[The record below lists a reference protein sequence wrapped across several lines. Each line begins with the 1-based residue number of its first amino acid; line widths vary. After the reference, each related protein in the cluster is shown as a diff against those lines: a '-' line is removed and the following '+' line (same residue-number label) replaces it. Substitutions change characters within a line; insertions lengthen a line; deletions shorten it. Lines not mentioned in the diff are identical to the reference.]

1 MIHGSDKS
9 IMINEKIIKKFDI
22 PGNLVDIRQ
31 KTNGIINKTY
41 VATYNQ
47 DGKNERYLI
56 QQINNNVFK
65 NPYELMEN
73 IENVT
78 SFLQKQMDI
87 QNDTKHKVLKVIKT
101 TDNKNLLVCK
111 NEKNENEFYRAYNFI
126 ENSICY
132 NTSENNEVVYNTGKA
147 FGNFQKLLNNY
158 PMDKLAETIKD
169 FHNTKK
175 RFETFEQT
183 VEKNIANRVCKA
195 KDEIEFILNRKD
207 LSKIIVEKL
216 EKKEIPLR
224 VTHND
229 TKVNNVMMNKD
240 THDFLA
246 VVDLD
251 TVMPGSGLYDYGDGI
266 RSAAS
271 NSLEDETDL
280 SKVFIKK
287 DLFEKYTDGFLSEV
301 ASCMNKEEVMLMGT
315 SIRLITFELA
325 LRFLDDYLNG
335 DTYFACNYENHNL
348 DRARNQIKLVEDIES
363 KIEYMNNYIL
373 KSYEKYKDK

>member
-22 PGNLVDIRQ
+22 PGNLIDIRQ

-65 NPYELMEN
+65 NPYELMKN

-78 SFLQKQMDI
+78 SFLQKQMDE

-301 ASCMNKEEVMLMGT
+301 ATCMNEEEVRLMGT

-373 KSYEKYKDK
+373 KSYEKYKNK

>member
-22 PGNLVDIRQ
+22 PGNLIDIRQ

-78 SFLQKQMDI
+78 SFLQKQMDE

-216 EKKEIPLR
+216 ENKEIPLR

-287 DLFEKYTDGFLSEV
+287 DLFERYTDGFLSEV

-335 DTYFACNYENHNL
+335 DTYFTCNYENHNL

>member
-78 SFLQKQMDI
+78 SFLQKQMDE

-111 NEKNENEFYRAYNFI
+111 NEKNKNEFYRAYNFI

-301 ASCMNKEEVMLMGT
+301 ATCMNEEEVRLMGT

-348 DRARNQIKLVEDIES
+348 DRARNQIKLVEDIEN
-363 KIEYMNNYIL
+363 KMEYMNNYIL
-373 KSYEKYKDK
+373 KSYEKYKNK

>member
-1 MIHGSDKS
+1 
-9 IMINEKIIKKFDI
+9 MINEKIIKKFDI
-22 PGNLVDIRQ
+22 PGQLMDITQ

-47 DGKNERYLI
+47 DGKMERYLI

-73 IENVT
+73 IESVT
-78 SFLQKQMDI
+78 SFLQKQMDE

-111 NEKNENEFYRAYNFI
+111 NGKNEDEYYRTYNFI

-132 NTSENNEVVYNTGKA
+132 NTSENAEIVYNTGKA

-158 PMDKLAETIKD
+158 PMDKLVETIKD

-175 RFETFEQT
+175 RFEVFEQT
-183 VEKNIANRVCKA
+183 VEKNIANRVDNARK
-195 KDEIEFILNRKD
+195 EIDFILKRKD
-207 LSKIIVEKL
+207 LSKIIVEKM

-229 TKVNNVMMNKD
+229 TKVNNVLMNKD
-240 THDFLA
+240 TQDFLA

-251 TVMPGSGLYDYGDGI
+251 TVMPGSGLYDYGDGV

-280 SKVFIKK
+280 SKVFIKN

-348 DRARNQIKLVEDIES
+348 DRAKNQIKLVEDIES
-363 KIEYMNNYIL
+363 KIEYMDNYIL
-373 KSYEKYKDK
+373 KSYEKYKINRGI

>member
-315 SIRLITFELA
+315 SIRLTTFELA

>member
-1 MIHGSDKS
+1 
-9 IMINEKIIKKFDI
+9 MINEEIIKKFNISGD
-22 PGNLVDIRQ
+22 LVDIKQ

-41 VATYNQ
+41 VATYTQ
-47 DGKNERYLI
+47 KGENEKYLI
-56 QQINNNVFK
+56 QQINNYVFK

-78 SFLQKQMDI
+78 SYLQKQMNA
-87 QNDTKHKVLKVIKT
+87 QNDTTHKVLKVIKT

-111 NEKNENEFYRAYNFI
+111 NEKDENEFYRAYSFI
-126 ENSICY
+126 DNSICY
-132 NTSENNEVVYNTGKA
+132 NTSDNLEVIFNTGKA
-147 FGNFQKLLNNY
+147 FGNFQKLLNDY
-158 PMDKLAETIKD
+158 PMDKLIETIKD

-175 RFETFEQT
+175 RFIAFEQT
-183 VEKNIANRVCKA
+183 VKKDTQNRVKNA
-195 KDEIEFILNRKD
+195 KEEIEFILKRKE
-207 LSKIIVEKL
+207 LSKIIVDKL

-229 TKVNNVMMNKD
+229 TKVNNVMMNSK

-271 NSLEDETDL
+271 NSAEDETDPN
-280 SKVFIKK
+280 KIFIKK

-301 ASCMNKEEVMLMGT
+301 APCMTLEEINLMGT

-335 DTYFACNYENHNL
+335 DTYFDCSYENHNL
-348 DRARNQIKLVEDIES
+348 NRAKNQIKLVEDIEN
-363 KIEYMNNYIL
+363 KMDYINDYIL
-373 KSYEKYKDK
+373 KSYEKYKNV

>member
-1 MIHGSDKS
+1 
-9 IMINEKIIKKFDI
+9 MINEEIVKKFNI
-22 PGNLVDIRQ
+22 QGNLVDLQQ

-41 VATYNQ
+41 VATYDEN
-47 DGKNERYLI
+47 GEKTRYLI

-73 IENVT
+73 IEGVT

-87 QNDTKHKVLKVIKT
+87 EHDKKHKVLKVIKT
-101 TDNKNLLVCK
+101 VDNNNLLVTP
-111 NEKNENEFYRAYNFI
+111 NSEGVNEFYRAYNFI

-132 NTSENNEVVYNTGKA
+132 ETSENPEVVYNTGKA
-147 FGNFQKLLNNY
+147 FGNFQKLLDNY

-175 RFETFEQT
+175 RFEKFEQSVKNDVVKRAKN
-183 VEKNIANRVCKA
+183 VEK
-195 KDEIEFILNRKD
+195 EIKFILDRKD
-207 LSKIIVEKL
+207 LSGAVVDKL
-216 EKKEIPLR
+216 ENKKIPLR

-229 TKVNNVMMNKD
+229 TKVNNVMMNKE
-240 THDFLA
+240 TKDFLA

-251 TVMPGSGLYDYGDGI
+251 TVMPGSGLYDYGDGV

-271 NSLEDETDL
+271 NASEDEKDL
-280 SKVFIKK
+280 SKVFIRK
-287 DLFEKYTDGFLSEV
+287 DLFEKYTDGYLSEV
-301 ASCMNKEEVMLMGT
+301 ASCMTKDEVELMGT

-335 DTYFACNYENHNL
+335 DTYFKCNYEQHNL
-348 DRARNQIKLVEDIES
+348 DRARNQIKLVENIES
-363 KIEYMNNYIL
+363 NIEYMNNYIWE
-373 KSYEKYKDK
+373 SYIKYKNK